1 MLENWRHHIHQ
12 DDFDK
17 LSSFVENTK
26 NGIKENQICILFVQ
40 KQTDKSTFLQQ
51 LREYVGNMH
60 VYSKQIGFLKRPSTG
75 MASKLIIVDNPEHY
89 EFDDTIPH
97 IKEYLTEPV
106 IYRRPYTIQTK
117 ANIIIIT
124 DDLNFFDDFTPTT
137 KKIFNVVRFGHF

>member
-1 MLENWRHHIHQ
+1 MLENWRHHIYP
-12 DDFDK
+12 DDFEK
-17 LSSFVENTK
+17 LSNFVEKTK
-26 NGIKENQICILFVQ
+26 NGIKEKKICVL
-40 KQTDKSTFLQQ
+40 FLQKHTNKSIFLEE
-51 LREYVGNMH
+51 LREYVGLMH

-75 MASKLIIVDNPEHY
+75 TVPKLIIVDNPEHY

-97 IKEYLTEPV
+97 IKEYLNEPV

-137 KKIFNVVRFGHF
+137 KEFFNIVRFGHL